1 MNRENKRRKY
11 EKGYYKKHACLDPFT
26 CKVCGR
32 EILPEGA
39 GSDHRNHCPYCLSS
53 VHVDNE
59 PGDRASECHGVMEP
73 ISVWVRKNG
82 EWALLHR
89 CRMCGTI
96 HANRVA
102 ADDNPLLLMSL
113 ASKPLACPPFPLD
126 KLEEMAALC
135 GVSMEG

>member
-1 MNRENKRRKY
+1 M
-11 EKGYYKKHACLDPFT
+11 
-26 CKVCGR
+26 
-32 EILPEGA
+32 GA
-39 GSDHRNHCPYCLSS
+39 Q
-53 VHVDNE
+53 
-59 PGDRASECHGVMEP
+59 
-73 ISVWVRKNG
+73 NG

-126 KLEEMAALC
+126 KLEELAALS

>member
-1 MNRENKRRKY
+1 
-11 EKGYYKKHACLDPFT
+11 
-26 CKVCGR
+26 
-32 EILPEGA
+32 
-39 GSDHRNHCPYCLSS
+39 
-53 VHVDNE
+53 
-59 PGDRASECHGVMEP
+59 
-73 ISVWVRKNG
+73 
-82 EWALLHR
+82 
-89 CRMCGTI
+89 MCGTI